1 MFYYLFEYFE
11 KTYQLTGAS
20 LFQYLSFRS
29 ALTFILALVI
39 STIFGKKIIEFLK
52 SKQIDENI
60 RKLNLPGEKDKKG
73 TPTMGGIIIVL
84 STLIPIFLFSDFKNI
99 YILVLIIT
107 TIWLTIFGFIDDYIK
122 VFKKNKKGLR
132 GSIKIL
138 AQVILGLFIGLMV
151 YFHPEITTRSV
162 DSNSNSEIILG
173 EKNIKSLNTTVPFFK
188 NNELD
193 YVNVFKM
200 KSDNF
205 NWIFYVIIVT
215 FIIVALSNGTNLT
228 DGLDGLAA
236 GSSSIIVFTL
246 GIFSW
251 ISGNIIFSDYL
262 NIMYLP
268 GIGEIVVF
276 VSALL
281 GGLIGF
287 LWYNTYPAQVFMGDT
302 GSLTIGGIIAVIAI
316 LVRKE
321 LLLPILCGVFLIE
334 TLSVIIQVGY
344 FKYTKKKFGVGKRV
358 FLMTPI
364 HHHFQKKGYSES
376 KIVARFWIISI
387 MLAILSLITL
397 KIRWLRRKK

>member
-1 MFYYLFEYFE
+1 MFYYLFEYLE
-11 KTYQLTGAS
+11 KNYQLTGAS

-29 ALTFILALVI
+29 AITFILAIII
-39 STIFGKKIIEFLK
+39 STIFGKKIIQFLK

-60 RKLNLPGEKDKKG
+60 RKLDLPGENEKEG
-73 TPTMGGIIIVL
+73 TPTMGGIIIIL
-84 STLIPIFLFSDFKNI
+84 STLIPIFLFADFKNI
-99 YILVLIIT
+99 YILILIIT
-107 TIWLTIFGFIDDYIK
+107 TIWLGAFGFADDYIK
-122 VFKKNKKGLR
+122 VFKKNKKGLKGR
-132 GSIKIL
+132 IKIF
-138 AQVILGLFIGLMV
+138 AQVILGLFIGLTV
-151 YFHPEITTRSV
+151 YFHPEITTR
-162 DSNSNSEIILG
+162 DSNLPSQNKIQINVET
-173 EKNIKSLNTTVPFFK
+173 KNDKNLKTTVPFFK
-188 NNELD
+188 DNELD
-193 YVNVFKM
+193 YVEVFRM
-200 KSDNF
+200 NSNNY
-205 NWIFYVIIVT
+205 NWIFYVIIIT
-215 FIIVALSNGTNLT
+215 FIIVSLSNGTNLT

-276 VSALL
+276 VAALL

-287 LWYNTYPAQVFMGDT
+287 LWYNTYPAQIFMGDT
-302 GSLTIGGIIAVIAI
+302 GSLTVGGIIAVIAI

-321 LLLPILCGVFLIE
+321 LILPILCGVFLIE

-344 FKYTKKKFGVGKRV
+344 FKYTKKKLGFGKRI

-397 KIRWLRRKK
+397 KIR

>member
-29 ALTFILALVI
+29 ALTFISALVI

-60 RKLNLPGEKDKKG
+60 RELNLPGENDKKG

-151 YFHPEITTRSV
+151 YFHPEITTRNV

-205 NWIFYVIIVT
+205 NWIFYVIIIT

-344 FKYTKKKFGVGKRV
+344 FKYTKKKFGIGKRV

-397 KIRWLRRKK
+397 KIR

>member
-1 MFYYLFEYFE
+1 MFYYLFEYLE
-11 KTYQLTGAS
+11 KNYQLTGAS

-29 ALTFILALVI
+29 AITFILAIII
-39 STIFGKKIIEFLK
+39 STIFGKKIIQFLK

-60 RKLNLPGEKDKKG
+60 RKLDLPGENEKEG
-73 TPTMGGIIIVL
+73 TPTMGGIIIIL
-84 STLIPIFLFSDFKNI
+84 STLIPIFLFADFKNI
-99 YILVLIIT
+99 YILILIIT
-107 TIWLTIFGFIDDYIK
+107 TIWLGAFGFADDYIK
-122 VFKKNKKGLR
+122 VFKKNKKGLKGR
-132 GSIKIL
+132 IKIF
-138 AQVILGLFIGLMV
+138 AQVILGLFIGLTV
-151 YFHPEITTRSV
+151 YFHPEITTR
-162 DSNSNSEIILG
+162 DSKLPSENKIQINV
-173 EKNIKSLNTTVPFFK
+173 ETKNDKNLKTTVPFFK
-188 NNELD
+188 DNELD
-193 YVNVFKM
+193 YVEVFKM
-200 KSDNF
+200 NSNNY
-205 NWIFYVIIVT
+205 NWIFYVIIIT
-215 FIIVALSNGTNLT
+215 FIIVSLSNGTNLT

-276 VSALL
+276 VAALL

-287 LWYNTYPAQVFMGDT
+287 LWYNTYPAQIFMGDT
-302 GSLTIGGIIAVIAI
+302 GSLTVGGIIAVIAI

-321 LLLPILCGVFLIE
+321 LILPILCGVFLIE

-344 FKYTKKKFGVGKRV
+344 FKYTKKKLGFGKRI

-397 KIRWLRRKK
+397 KIR

>member
-1 MFYYLFEYFE
+1 MFYYLFEYLE
-11 KTYQLTGAS
+11 KNYQLTGAS

-29 ALTFILALVI
+29 AITFILAIII
-39 STIFGKKIIEFLK
+39 STIFGKKIIQFLK

-60 RKLNLPGEKDKKG
+60 RKLDLPGENEKEG
-73 TPTMGGIIIVL
+73 TPTMGGIIIIL
-84 STLIPIFLFSDFKNI
+84 STLIPIFLFADFKNI
-99 YILVLIIT
+99 YILILIIT
-107 TIWLTIFGFIDDYIK
+107 TIWLGAFGFADDYIK
-122 VFKKNKKGLR
+122 VFKKNKKGLKGR
-132 GSIKIL
+132 IKIF
-138 AQVILGLFIGLMV
+138 AQVMLGLFIGLTV
-151 YFHPEITTRSV
+151 YFHPEITTR
-162 DSNSNSEIILG
+162 DSNLISENKTQINL
-173 EKNIKSLNTTVPFFK
+173 ETKNDKNLKTTVPFFK
-188 NNELD
+188 DNELD
-193 YVNVFKM
+193 YVEVFRM
-200 KSDNF
+200 NSNNY

-215 FIIVALSNGTNLT
+215 FIIVSLSNGTNLT

-276 VSALL
+276 VAALL

-287 LWYNTYPAQVFMGDT
+287 LWYNTYPAQIFMGDT

-321 LLLPILCGVFLIE
+321 LILPILCGVFLIE
-334 TLSVIIQVGY
+334 TLSVIIQVSY
-344 FKYTKKKFGVGKRV
+344 FKYTKKKLGFGKRI

-397 KIRWLRRKK
+397 KIR

>member
-151 YFHPEITTRSV
+151 YFHPEITTRNV

-205 NWIFYVIIVT
+205 NWIFYVIVVT

-397 KIRWLRRKK
+397 KIR

>member
-60 RKLNLPGEKDKKG
+60 RELNLPGEKDKKG

-151 YFHPEITTRSV
+151 YFHPEITTRNV

-193 YVNVFKM
+193 YVNIFKM

-397 KIRWLRRKK
+397 KIR

>member
-1 MFYYLFEYFE
+1 MFYYLFEYLE
-11 KTYQLTGAS
+11 KNYQLTGAS

-29 ALTFILALVI
+29 AITFILAIII
-39 STIFGKKIIEFLK
+39 STIFGKKIIQFLK

-60 RKLNLPGEKDKKG
+60 RKLDLPGENEKEG
-73 TPTMGGIIIVL
+73 TPTMGGIIIIL
-84 STLIPIFLFSDFKNI
+84 STLIPIFLFADFKNI
-99 YILVLIIT
+99 YILILIIT
-107 TIWLTIFGFIDDYIK
+107 TIWLGAFGFADDYIK
-122 VFKKNKKGLR
+122 VFKKNKKGLKGR
-132 GSIKIL
+132 IKIF
-138 AQVILGLFIGLMV
+138 AQVILGLFIGLTV
-151 YFHPEITTRSV
+151 YFHPEITTR
-162 DSNSNSEIILG
+162 DSNLISENKTQINVEI
-173 EKNIKSLNTTVPFFK
+173 KNDKNLKTTVPFFK
-188 NNELD
+188 DNELD
-193 YVNVFKM
+193 YVEVFRM
-200 KSDNF
+200 NSNNY
-205 NWIFYVIIVT
+205 NWIFYVIIIT
-215 FIIVALSNGTNLT
+215 FIIVSLSNGTNLT

-276 VSALL
+276 VAALL

-287 LWYNTYPAQVFMGDT
+287 LWYNTYPAQIFMGDT
-302 GSLTIGGIIAVIAI
+302 GSLTVGGIIAVIAI

-321 LLLPILCGVFLIE
+321 LILPILCGVFLIE

-344 FKYTKKKFGVGKRV
+344 FKYTKKKLGFGKRI

-376 KIVARFWIISI
+376 KIVTRFWIISI

-397 KIRWLRRKK
+397 KIR

>member
-60 RKLNLPGEKDKKG
+60 RELNLPGENDKKG

-99 YILVLIIT
+99 YILVLTIT

-151 YFHPEITTRSV
+151 YFHPEITTRNV
-162 DSNSNSEIILG
+162 DTNSNSEIILG

-287 LWYNTYPAQVFMGDT
+287 LWYNTYPAEVFMGDT

-364 HHHFQKKGYSES
+364 HHHFQKKGFSES

-397 KIRWLRRKK
+397 KIR

>member
-397 KIRWLRRKK
+397 KIR

>member
-60 RKLNLPGEKDKKG
+60 RNLNLPGENDKKG

-151 YFHPEITTRSV
+151 YFHPEITTRNV

-205 NWIFYVIIVT
+205 NWIFYVIVVT

-397 KIRWLRRKK
+397 KIR

>member
-1 MFYYLFEYFE
+1 MFYYLFEYLE
-11 KTYQLTGAS
+11 KNYQLAGAS

-29 ALTFILALVI
+29 AITFILALVI
-39 STIFGKKIIEFLK
+39 STIFGKKIINFLK

-60 RKLNLPGEKDKKG
+60 RKLDLPGESAKKG
-73 TPTMGGIIIVL
+73 TPTMGGIIIIL
-84 STLIPIFLFSDFKNI
+84 STIIPILLFADFKNI
-99 YILVLIIT
+99 YIIVLIIT
-107 TIWLTIFGFIDDYIK
+107 TVWLGIFGFVDDYIK
-122 VFKKNKKGLR
+122 VFKKNKSGLK
-132 GSIKIL
+132 GSIKIF
-138 AQVILGLFIGLMV
+138 AQVILGLFIGFTV
-151 YFHPEITTRSV
+151 YFHPDITTR
-162 DSNSNSEIILG
+162 NNEINYKKIEIILD
-173 EKNIKSLNTTVPFFK
+173 KNDNKSLRTTVPFFK
-188 NNELD
+188 DNELD
-193 YVNVFKM
+193 YVKVFKM
-200 KSDNF
+200 NSENF
-205 NWIFYVIIVT
+205 NWIFYVFIVT
-215 FIIVALSNGTNLT
+215 FIIVSLSNGTNLT

-276 VSALL
+276 VAALL

-287 LWYNTYPAQVFMGDT
+287 LWYNTYPAQIFMGDT
-302 GSLTIGGIIAVIAI
+302 GSLTVGGIIAVIAI

-321 LLLPILCGVFLIE
+321 LILPILCGVFLIE
-334 TLSVIIQVGY
+334 TLSVIVQVSF
-344 FKYTKKKFGVGKRV
+344 FKYTKKKFGIGRRI

-397 KIRWLRRKK
+397 KIR

>member
-1 MFYYLFEYFE
+1 MFYYLFEYLE
-11 KTYQLTGAS
+11 KNYQLTGAS

-29 ALTFILALVI
+29 AITFILAIII
-39 STIFGKKIIEFLK
+39 STIFGKKIIQFLK

-60 RKLNLPGEKDKKG
+60 RKLDLPGENEKEG
-73 TPTMGGIIIVL
+73 TPTMGGIIIIL
-84 STLIPIFLFSDFKNI
+84 STLIPIFLFADFKNI
-99 YILVLIIT
+99 YILILIIT
-107 TIWLTIFGFIDDYIK
+107 TIWLGAFGFADDYIK
-122 VFKKNKKGLR
+122 VFKKNKKGLKGR
-132 GSIKIL
+132 IKIF
-138 AQVILGLFIGLMV
+138 AQVILGLFIGLTV
-151 YFHPEITTRSV
+151 YFHPEITTR
-162 DSNSNSEIILG
+162 DSKLISENKIQINV
-173 EKNIKSLNTTVPFFK
+173 ETKNDKNLKTTVPFFK
-188 NNELD
+188 DNELD
-193 YVNVFKM
+193 YVEVFRM
-200 KSDNF
+200 NSNNY
-205 NWIFYVIIVT
+205 NWIFYVIIIT
-215 FIIVALSNGTNLT
+215 FIIVSLSNGTNLT

-251 ISGNIIFSDYL
+251 ISGNVIFSDYL

-276 VSALL
+276 VAALL

-287 LWYNTYPAQVFMGDT
+287 LWYNTYPAQIFMGDT
-302 GSLTIGGIIAVIAI
+302 GSLTVGGIIAVIAI

-321 LLLPILCGVFLIE
+321 LILPILCGVFLIE
-334 TLSVIIQVGY
+334 TLSVIIQVSY
-344 FKYTKKKFGVGKRV
+344 FKYTKKKLGFGKRI

-397 KIRWLRRKK
+397 KIRW

>member
-29 ALTFILALVI
+29 ALTFISALVI

-60 RKLNLPGEKDKKG
+60 RELNLPGENDKKG

-107 TIWLTIFGFIDDYIK
+107 TIWLTVFGFIDDYIK

-151 YFHPEITTRSV
+151 YFHPEITTRNV
-162 DSNSNSEIILG
+162 DSNYNTEIILG

-397 KIRWLRRKK
+397 KIR

>member
-1 MFYYLFEYFE
+1 MFYYLFEYLE
-11 KTYQLTGAS
+11 KNYQLTGAS

-29 ALTFILALVI
+29 AITFILAIII
-39 STIFGKKIIEFLK
+39 STIFGKKIIQFLK

-60 RKLNLPGEKDKKG
+60 RKLDLPGENEKEG
-73 TPTMGGIIIVL
+73 TPTMGGIIIIL
-84 STLIPIFLFSDFKNI
+84 STLIPIFLFADFKNI
-99 YILVLIIT
+99 YILILIIT
-107 TIWLTIFGFIDDYIK
+107 TIWLGAFGFADDYIK
-122 VFKKNKKGLR
+122 VFKKNKKGLKGR
-132 GSIKIL
+132 IKIF
-138 AQVILGLFIGLMV
+138 AQVMLGLFIGLTV
-151 YFHPEITTRSV
+151 YFHPEITTR
-162 DSNSNSEIILG
+162 DSNLISENKTQINV
-173 EKNIKSLNTTVPFFK
+173 ETKNDKNLKTTVPFFK
-188 NNELD
+188 DNELD
-193 YVNVFKM
+193 YVEVFRM
-200 KSDNF
+200 NSNNY
-205 NWIFYVIIVT
+205 NWIFYVIIIT
-215 FIIVALSNGTNLT
+215 FIIVSLSNGTNLT

-276 VSALL
+276 VAALL

-287 LWYNTYPAQVFMGDT
+287 LWYNTYPAQIFMGDT
-302 GSLTIGGIIAVIAI
+302 GSLTVGGIIAVIAI

-321 LLLPILCGVFLIE
+321 LILPILCGVFLIE

-344 FKYTKKKFGVGKRV
+344 FKYTKKKLGFGKRI

-397 KIRWLRRKK
+397 KIR

>member
-29 ALTFILALVI
+29 ALTFISALVI
-39 STIFGKKIIEFLK
+39 SMIFGKKIIEFLK

-60 RKLNLPGEKDKKG
+60 RELNLPGENDKKG

-151 YFHPEITTRSV
+151 YFHPEITTRNV

-397 KIRWLRRKK
+397 KIR

>member
-151 YFHPEITTRSV
+151 YFHPEITTRNV

-344 FKYTKKKFGVGKRV
+344 FKYTKKKFGFGKRV

-397 KIRWLRRKK
+397 KIR

>member
-1 MFYYLFEYFE
+1 MFYYLFEYLE
-11 KTYQLTGAS
+11 KNYQLTGAS

-29 ALTFILALVI
+29 AITFILAIII
-39 STIFGKKIIEFLK
+39 STIFGKKIIQFLK

-60 RKLNLPGEKDKKG
+60 RKLDLPGENEKEG
-73 TPTMGGIIIVL
+73 TPTMGGIIIIL
-84 STLIPIFLFSDFKNI
+84 STLIPIFLFADFKNI
-99 YILVLIIT
+99 YILILIIT
-107 TIWLTIFGFIDDYIK
+107 TIWLGAFGFADDYIK
-122 VFKKNKKGLR
+122 VFKKNKKGLKGR
-132 GSIKIL
+132 IKIF
-138 AQVILGLFIGLMV
+138 AQVVLGLFIGLTV
-151 YFHPEITTRSV
+151 YFHPEITIR
-162 DSNSNSEIILG
+162 DSNLTSENKIQINI
-173 EKNIKSLNTTVPFFK
+173 ETKNDKSLKTTVPFFK
-188 NNELD
+188 DNELD
-193 YVNVFKM
+193 YVEVFKM
-200 KSDNF
+200 NSNNY

-215 FIIVALSNGTNLT
+215 FIIVSLSNGTNLT

-276 VSALL
+276 VAALL

-287 LWYNTYPAQVFMGDT
+287 LWYNTYPAQIFMGDT

-321 LLLPILCGVFLIE
+321 LILPILCGVFLIE

-344 FKYTKKKFGVGKRV
+344 FKYTKKKLGFGKRI

-364 HHHFQKKGYSES
+364 HHHFQKKRVTVKVRLLPDFG
-376 KIVARFWIISI
+376 
-387 MLAILSLITL
+387 LSQLC
-397 KIRWLRRKK
+397 

>member
-138 AQVILGLFIGLMV
+138 AQVILGLFIGVMV
-151 YFHPEITTRSV
+151 YFHPDITTRNV

-246 GIFSW
+246 GVFSW

-397 KIRWLRRKK
+397 KIR

>member
-1 MFYYLFEYFE
+1 MFYYLFEYLE
-11 KTYQLTGAS
+11 KNYQLTGAS

-29 ALTFILALVI
+29 AITFILAI
-39 STIFGKKIIEFLK
+39 ITSTIFGKKIIQFLK

-60 RKLNLPGEKDKKG
+60 RKLDLPGENEKEG
-73 TPTMGGIIIVL
+73 TPTMGGIIIIL
-84 STLIPIFLFSDFKNI
+84 STLIPIFLFADFKNI
-99 YILVLIIT
+99 YILILIIT
-107 TIWLTIFGFIDDYIK
+107 TIWLGAFGFADDYIK
-122 VFKKNKKGLR
+122 VFKKNKKGLKGR
-132 GSIKIL
+132 IKIF
-138 AQVILGLFIGLMV
+138 AQVILGLFIGLTV
-151 YFHPEITTRSV
+151 YFHPEITTR
-162 DSNSNSEIILG
+162 DSNLISENKIQLNV
-173 EKNIKSLNTTVPFFK
+173 ETKNDKNLKTTVPFFK
-188 NNELD
+188 DNELD
-193 YVNVFKM
+193 YVEVFRM
-200 KSDNF
+200 NSNNY
-205 NWIFYVIIVT
+205 NWIFYVIIIT
-215 FIIVALSNGTNLT
+215 FIIVSLSNGTNLT

-276 VSALL
+276 VAALL

-287 LWYNTYPAQVFMGDT
+287 LWYNTYPAQIFMGDT
-302 GSLTIGGIIAVIAI
+302 GSLTVGGIIAVIAI

-321 LLLPILCGVFLIE
+321 LILPILCGVFLIE

-344 FKYTKKKFGVGKRV
+344 FKYTKKKLGFGKRI

-397 KIRWLRRKK
+397 KIR

>member
-1 MFYYLFEYFE
+1 MFYYLFEYLE
-11 KTYQLTGAS
+11 KNYQLTGAS

-29 ALTFILALVI
+29 AITFILAIII
-39 STIFGKKIIEFLK
+39 STIFGKKIIQFLK

-60 RKLNLPGEKDKKG
+60 RKLDLPGENEKEG
-73 TPTMGGIIIVL
+73 TPTMGGIIIIL
-84 STLIPIFLFSDFKNI
+84 STLIPIFLFADFKNI
-99 YILVLIIT
+99 YILILIIT
-107 TIWLTIFGFIDDYIK
+107 TIWLGAFGFADDYIK
-122 VFKKNKKGLR
+122 VFKKNKKGLKGR
-132 GSIKIL
+132 IKIF
-138 AQVILGLFIGLMV
+138 AQVILGLFIGLTV
-151 YFHPEITTRSV
+151 YFHPEITTR
-162 DSNSNSEIILG
+162 DSKLISENKIQINV
-173 EKNIKSLNTTVPFFK
+173 ETKNDKNLKTTVPFFK
-188 NNELD
+188 DNELD
-193 YVNVFKM
+193 YVEVFRM
-200 KSDNF
+200 NSNNY

-215 FIIVALSNGTNLT
+215 FIIVSLSNGTNLT

-246 GIFSW
+246 GVFSW

-276 VSALL
+276 VAALL

-287 LWYNTYPAQVFMGDT
+287 LWYNTYPAQIFMGDT
-302 GSLTIGGIIAVIAI
+302 GSLTVGGIIAVIAI

-321 LLLPILCGVFLIE
+321 LILPILCGVFLIE

-344 FKYTKKKFGVGKRV
+344 FKYTKKKLGFGKRI

-397 KIRWLRRKK
+397 KIRW

>member
-60 RKLNLPGEKDKKG
+60 RELNLPGEKDKKG

-151 YFHPEITTRSV
+151 YFHPEITTRNV

-193 YVNVFKM
+193 YVNIFKM

-376 KIVARFWIISI
+376 KIVARFWIVSI

-397 KIRWLRRKK
+397 KIR

>member
-138 AQVILGLFIGLMV
+138 AQVILGLFIGVMV
-151 YFHPEITTRSV
+151 YFHPEITTRNV
-162 DSNSNSEIILG
+162 DSNPNSEIILG

-205 NWIFYVIIVT
+205 NWIFYVIVVT

-344 FKYTKKKFGVGKRV
+344 FKYTKKKFGFGKRV

-397 KIRWLRRKK
+397 KIR

>member
-1 MFYYLFEYFE
+1 MFYYLFEYLE
-11 KTYQLTGAS
+11 KNYQLTGAS

-29 ALTFILALVI
+29 AITFILAIII
-39 STIFGKKIIEFLK
+39 STIFGKKIIQFLK

-60 RKLNLPGEKDKKG
+60 RKLDLPGENEKKG
-73 TPTMGGIIIVL
+73 TPTMGGIIIIL
-84 STLIPIFLFSDFKNI
+84 STLIPIFLFADFKNI
-99 YILVLIIT
+99 YILILIIT
-107 TIWLTIFGFIDDYIK
+107 TIWLGAFGFADDYIK
-122 VFKKNKKGLR
+122 VFKKNKKGLKGR
-132 GSIKIL
+132 IKIF
-138 AQVILGLFIGLMV
+138 AQVILGLFIGLTV
-151 YFHPEITTRSV
+151 YFHPEITTR
-162 DSNSNSEIILG
+162 DSKLTSENQIQINI
-173 EKNIKSLNTTVPFFK
+173 ETKNDKNLKTTVPFFK
-188 NNELD
+188 DNELD
-193 YVNVFKM
+193 YVEIFRMSSN
-200 KSDNF
+200 NY

-215 FIIVALSNGTNLT
+215 FIIVSLSNGTNLT

-276 VSALL
+276 VAALL

-287 LWYNTYPAQVFMGDT
+287 LWYNTYPAQIFMGDT
-302 GSLTIGGIIAVIAI
+302 GSLTVGGIIAVIAI

-321 LLLPILCGVFLIE
+321 LILPILCGVFLIE

-344 FKYTKKKFGVGKRV
+344 FKYTKKKLGIGKRV

-397 KIRWLRRKK
+397 KIR

>member
-60 RKLNLPGEKDKKG
+60 RNLNLPGENDKKG

-151 YFHPEITTRSV
+151 YFHPEITTRNV
-162 DSNSNSEIILG
+162 DTNSNTEIILG

-397 KIRWLRRKK
+397 KIR